1 MNKNKEQIQYFSS
14 KDDGTMV
21 KIIVSAVVFH
31 LVVVFALYGLHCVDT
46 SKPAKEIPVF
56 ELVQIDE
63 PVKQP
68 VVAETPLEPEIE
80 PPKEE
85 IPPEPSKEE
94 IVPEVPVE
102 TPKEELPPEPVV
114 ETPAE
119 PVVENPPPELPPET
133 PPEPV
138 PETVTSK
145 EPAVEPTPEKKLTP
159 EAPQKPETK
168 PAPEMKPDTPER
180 VPVPKKAPQPEKVK
194 PVEKAKPEKTK
205 PVDKPKPV
213 EKTKP
218 VDKPAEKTEKKV
230 TEKKTEAKPA
240 KKPKEKDDFD
250 INDLDLPKSFELP
263 SLKTVNPI
271 DMDPLMQVFLERAKQ
286 KIMSNFNPPNGL
298 SIPRDA
304 KTTVQFSVERSGQIT
319 AVLLKRSSSN
329 STWDHL
335 SVRAV
340 KISKLP
346 ELPPTYSGSS
356 LVLQF
361 NFTPN

>member
-1 MNKNKEQIQYFSS
+1 MNRNKEQIQYFST
-14 KDDGTMV
+14 KDDGTMI

-31 LVVVFALYGLHCVDT
+31 LVVVFALYGLHCIDT

-68 VVAETPLEPEIE
+68 VVKEIPLEPEHE
-80 PPKEE
+80 TPKEE
-85 IPPEPSKEE
+85 IPPEPPKEE
-94 IVPEVPVE
+94 IVPEVSQEVPVE
-102 TPKEELPPEPVV
+102 APVEPVV
-114 ETPAE
+114 ETP
-119 PVVENPPPELPPET
+119 PPPEVPPET

-145 EPAVEPTPEKKLTP
+145 EPAVEPTPEKKLTLD
-159 EAPQKPETK
+159 APQVPETK
-168 PAPEMKPDTPER
+168 PAPEMKPDTPEP
-180 VPVPKKAPQPEKVK
+180 VPVPKEKPQPEKVK
-194 PVEKAKPEKTK
+194 TVEKK
-205 PVDKPKPV
+205 KPV

-218 VDKPAEKTEKKV
+218 VEKPVE
-230 TEKKTEAKPA
+230 KPA
-240 KKPKEKDDFD
+240 KKVAEKKKEEPKPKAKPKEKDDFD

-263 SLKTVNPI
+263 SLKAVNPI

>member
-1 MNKNKEQIQYFSS
+1 MNRNKEQIQYFST
-14 KDDGTMV
+14 KDDGTMI

-31 LVVVFALYGLHCVDT
+31 LVVVFALYGLHCIDT

-68 VVAETPLEPEIE
+68 VVKEIPLEPEHE
-80 PPKEE
+80 TPKEE
-85 IPPEPSKEE
+85 IPPEPPKEE
-94 IVPEVPVE
+94 IVPEVPQEVPVE
-102 TPKEELPPEPVV
+102 APVEPVV
-114 ETPAE
+114 ETP
-119 PVVENPPPELPPET
+119 PPPELPPET

-159 EAPQKPETK
+159 DAPQVPETK
-168 PAPEMKPDTPER
+168 PAPEMKPDTPEP
-180 VPVPKKAPQPEKVK
+180 VPVPKEKPQPEKVK
-194 PVEKAKPEKTK
+194 TVEKK
-205 PVDKPKPV
+205 KPV

-218 VDKPAEKTEKKV
+218 VEKPVE
-230 TEKKTEAKPA
+230 KPA
-240 KKPKEKDDFD
+240 KKVAEKKKEEPKPKAKPKEKDDFD

-263 SLKTVNPI
+263 SLKAVNPI

-329 STWDHL
+329 TTWDHL

>member
-1 MNKNKEQIQYFSS
+1 MNRNKEQIQYFST
-14 KDDGTMV
+14 KDDGTMI

-31 LVVVFALYGLHCVDT
+31 LVVVFALYGLHCIDT

-68 VVAETPLEPEIE
+68 VVKEIPLEPEHKT
-80 PPKEE
+80 PKEE
-85 IPPEPSKEE
+85 IPPEPPKEE
-94 IVPEVPVE
+94 IVPEVSQEVPVE
-102 TPKEELPPEPVV
+102 APVEPVV
-114 ETPAE
+114 ETP
-119 PVVENPPPELPPET
+119 PPPEVPPET

-159 EAPQKPETK
+159 DAPQVPETK
-168 PAPEMKPDTPER
+168 PAPEMKPDTPEP
-180 VPVPKKAPQPEKVK
+180 VPVPKEKPQPEKVK
-194 PVEKAKPEKTK
+194 TVEKK
-205 PVDKPKPV
+205 KPV

-218 VDKPAEKTEKKV
+218 VEKPVE
-230 TEKKTEAKPA
+230 KPA
-240 KKPKEKDDFD
+240 KKVAEKKKEEPKPKAKPKEKDDFD

-263 SLKTVNPI
+263 SLKAVNPI

>member
-1 MNKNKEQIQYFSS
+1 MNRNKEQIQYFST
-14 KDDGTMV
+14 KDDGTMI

-31 LVVVFALYGLHCVDT
+31 LVVVFALYGLHCIDT

-68 VVAETPLEPEIE
+68 VVKEIPLEPEHE
-80 PPKEE
+80 TPKEE
-85 IPPEPSKEE
+85 IPPEPPKEE
-94 IVPEVPVE
+94 IVPEVPAE
-102 TPKEELPPEPVV
+102 TPKEELPPESVV

-145 EPAVEPTPEKKLTP
+145 DPAVEPTPEKKLTP
-159 EAPQKPETK
+159 DAPQVPETK
-168 PAPEMKPDTPER
+168 PAPEMKPDTPEP
-180 VPVPKKAPQPEKVK
+180 VPVPKEKPQPEKVK
-194 PVEKAKPEKTK
+194 TVEKK
-205 PVDKPKPV
+205 KPV

-218 VDKPAEKTEKKV
+218 VEKPVE
-230 TEKKTEAKPA
+230 KPA
-240 KKPKEKDDFD
+240 KKVAEKKKEEPKPKAKPKEKDDFD

-263 SLKTVNPI
+263 SLKAVNPI

>member
-1 MNKNKEQIQYFSS
+1 MNRNKEQIQYFST
-14 KDDGTMV
+14 KDDGTMI

-31 LVVVFALYGLHCVDT
+31 LVVVFVLYGLHCIDT

-68 VVAETPLEPEIE
+68 VVAETPLEPENE
-80 PPKEE
+80 TPKEE
-85 IPPEPSKEE
+85 IPPEPPKEE

-138 PETVTSK
+138 PETVNSK

-159 EAPQKPETK
+159 EAPPKPEEK
-168 PAPEMKPDTPER
+168 PAPEMKPDTPKP

-194 PVEKAKPEKTK
+194 PVEKAKPEKN
-205 PVDKPKPV
+205 KPV
-213 EKTKP
+213 EKPT
-218 VDKPAEKTEKKV
+218 KKV
-230 TEKKTEAKPA
+230 VEKKTEPKPA

-263 SLKTVNPI
+263 SLKAVNPI

>member
-1 MNKNKEQIQYFSS
+1 MNRNKEQIQYFST
-14 KDDGTMV
+14 KDDGTMI

-31 LVVVFALYGLHCVDT
+31 LVVVFALYGLHCIDT

-68 VVAETPLEPEIE
+68 VVKKIPLEPEHE
-80 PPKEE
+80 TPKEE
-85 IPPEPSKEE
+85 IPPEPPKEE
-94 IVPEVPVE
+94 IVPEVSQEVPVE
-102 TPKEELPPEPVV
+102 APVEPVV
-114 ETPAE
+114 ETP
-119 PVVENPPPELPPET
+119 PPPEVPPET

-159 EAPQKPETK
+159 DAPQVPETK
-168 PAPEMKPDTPER
+168 PAPEMKPDTPEP
-180 VPVPKKAPQPEKVK
+180 VPVPKEKPQPEKVK
-194 PVEKAKPEKTK
+194 TVEKK
-205 PVDKPKPV
+205 KPV

-218 VDKPAEKTEKKV
+218 VEKPVE
-230 TEKKTEAKPA
+230 KPA
-240 KKPKEKDDFD
+240 KKVAEKKKEEPKPKAKPKEKDDFD

-263 SLKTVNPI
+263 SLKAVNPI

-329 STWDHL
+329 TTWDHL

>member
-1 MNKNKEQIQYFSS
+1 MNRNKEQIQYFST
-14 KDDGTMV
+14 KDDGTMI

-31 LVVVFALYGLHCVDT
+31 LVVVFVLYGLHCIDT

-68 VVAETPLEPEIE
+68 VVAETPLEPENE
-80 PPKEE
+80 TPKEE
-85 IPPEPSKEE
+85 IPPEPPKEE

-159 EAPQKPETK
+159 EAPPKPEEK
-168 PAPEMKPDTPER
+168 PAPEMKPDTPKP
-180 VPVPKKAPQPEKVK
+180 VPVPKKPPQPEKVK
-194 PVEKAKPEKTK
+194 PVEKAKPEKN
-205 PVDKPKPV
+205 KPV
-213 EKTKP
+213 EK
-218 VDKPAEKTEKKV
+218 PAKKV
-230 TEKKTEAKPA
+230 VEKKTETKPA

-263 SLKTVNPI
+263 SLKAVNPI

>member
-1 MNKNKEQIQYFSS
+1 MNRNKEQIQYFST
-14 KDDGTMV
+14 KDDGTMI

-31 LVVVFALYGLHCVDT
+31 LVVVFALYGLHCIDT

-68 VVAETPLEPEIE
+68 VVKEIPLEPEHE
-80 PPKEE
+80 TPKEE
-85 IPPEPSKEE
+85 IPPEPPKEE
-94 IVPEVPVE
+94 IVPEVSQEVPVE
-102 TPKEELPPEPVV
+102 APVEPVV
-114 ETPAE
+114 ETP
-119 PVVENPPPELPPET
+119 PPPEVPPET

-159 EAPQKPETK
+159 DAPQVPETK
-168 PAPEMKPDTPER
+168 PAPEMKPDTPEP
-180 VPVPKKAPQPEKVK
+180 VPVPKEMPQPEKVK
-194 PVEKAKPEKTK
+194 TVEKK
-205 PVDKPKPV
+205 KPV

-218 VDKPAEKTEKKV
+218 VEKPVE
-230 TEKKTEAKPA
+230 KPA
-240 KKPKEKDDFD
+240 KKVAEKKKEEPKPKAKPKEKDDFD

-263 SLKTVNPI
+263 SLKAVNPI

>member
-1 MNKNKEQIQYFSS
+1 MNRNKEQIQYFST
-14 KDDGTMV
+14 KDDGTMI

-31 LVVVFALYGLHCVDT
+31 LVVVFALYGLHCIDT

-68 VVAETPLEPEIE
+68 VVKEIPLEPEHE
-80 PPKEE
+80 TPKEE
-85 IPPEPSKEE
+85 IPPEPPKEE
-94 IVPEVPVE
+94 IVPEVPQEVPVE
-102 TPKEELPPEPVV
+102 APVEPVV
-114 ETPAE
+114 ETP
-119 PVVENPPPELPPET
+119 PPPELPPET

-159 EAPQKPETK
+159 DAPQVPETK
-168 PAPEMKPDTPER
+168 PAPEMKPDTPEP
-180 VPVPKKAPQPEKVK
+180 VPVPKEKPQPKKVK
-194 PVEKAKPEKTK
+194 TVEKK
-205 PVDKPKPV
+205 KPV

-218 VDKPAEKTEKKV
+218 VEKPVE
-230 TEKKTEAKPA
+230 KPA
-240 KKPKEKDDFD
+240 KKVAEKKKEEPKPKAKPKEKDDFD

-263 SLKTVNPI
+263 SLKAVNPI

-329 STWDHL
+329 TTWDHL

>member
-1 MNKNKEQIQYFSS
+1 MNRNKEQIQYFST
-14 KDDGTMV
+14 KDDGTMI

-31 LVVVFALYGLHCVDT
+31 LVVVFALYGLHCIDT

-68 VVAETPLEPEIE
+68 VVTETPLEPEHE
-80 PPKEE
+80 TPKEE
-85 IPPEPSKEE
+85 IPAEPLKEE
-94 IVPEVPVE
+94 IVPEVPQEVPVE
-102 TPKEELPPEPVV
+102 APVEPVV
-114 ETPAE
+114 ETP
-119 PVVENPPPELPPET
+119 PPPELPPET

-159 EAPQKPETK
+159 DAPQVPETK
-168 PAPEMKPDTPER
+168 PAPEMKPDTPEP
-180 VPVPKKAPQPEKVK
+180 VPVPKEKPQPEKVK
-194 PVEKAKPEKTK
+194 TVEKK
-205 PVDKPKPV
+205 KPV

-218 VDKPAEKTEKKV
+218 VEKPVE
-230 TEKKTEAKPA
+230 KPA
-240 KKPKEKDDFD
+240 KKVAEKKKEEPKPKAKPKEKDDFD

-263 SLKTVNPI
+263 SLKAVNPI

-329 STWDHL
+329 TTWDHL

>member
-1 MNKNKEQIQYFSS
+1 MI
-14 KDDGTMV
+14 

-31 LVVVFALYGLHCVDT
+31 LVVVFALYGLHCIDT

-68 VVAETPLEPEIE
+68 VVKEIPLEPEHE
-80 PPKEE
+80 TPKEE
-85 IPPEPSKEE
+85 IPPEPPKEE
-94 IVPEVPVE
+94 IVPEVSQEVPVE
-102 TPKEELPPEPVV
+102 APVEPVV
-114 ETPAE
+114 ETP
-119 PVVENPPPELPPET
+119 PPPEVPPET

-159 EAPQKPETK
+159 DAPQVPETK
-168 PAPEMKPDTPER
+168 PAPEMKPDTPEP
-180 VPVPKKAPQPEKVK
+180 VPVPKEKPQPEKVK
-194 PVEKAKPEKTK
+194 TVEKK
-205 PVDKPKPV
+205 KPV

-218 VDKPAEKTEKKV
+218 VEKPVE
-230 TEKKTEAKPA
+230 KPA
-240 KKPKEKDDFD
+240 KKVAEKKKEEPKPKAKPKEKDDFD

-263 SLKTVNPI
+263 SLKAVNPI

>member
-1 MNKNKEQIQYFSS
+1 MNRNKEQIQYFST
-14 KDDGTMV
+14 KDDGTMI

-31 LVVVFALYGLHCVDT
+31 LVVVFVLYGLHCIDT

-63 PVKQP
+63 PVKQH
-68 VVAETPLEPEIE
+68 VVAETPLEPENE
-80 PPKEE
+80 TPKEE
-85 IPPEPSKEE
+85 IPPEPPKEE

-159 EAPQKPETK
+159 EAPPKPEEK

-194 PVEKAKPEKTK
+194 PVEKAKPEKN
-205 PVDKPKPV
+205 KPV
-213 EKTKP
+213 EK
-218 VDKPAEKTEKKV
+218 PAKKV
-230 TEKKTEAKPA
+230 VEKKTETKPA

-263 SLKTVNPI
+263 SLKAVNPI